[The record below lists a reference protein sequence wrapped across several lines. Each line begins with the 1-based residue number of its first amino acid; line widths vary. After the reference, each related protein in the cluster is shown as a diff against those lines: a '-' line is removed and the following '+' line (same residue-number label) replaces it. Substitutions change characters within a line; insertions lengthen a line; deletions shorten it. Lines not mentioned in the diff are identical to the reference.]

1 MVPGP
6 ALSYFG
12 MLCAYWTDTSTL
24 TSGKMWLWGVLTA
37 VVTALDYILPAY
49 FSKMFGGSRAG
60 IIGATVG
67 VFAGMILLGPLG
79 IVLGPFVGAVAGELL
94 HDRENADKALK
105 VGFGSL
111 VSFFFTSFDIALQCR
126 QFAATPRGGLHIAKL
141 MQIRRCRR
149 TASILKAKGYNY
161 ALLRIFAAD
170 YNISCR

>member
-1 MVPGP
+1 MDLFLSILAVICGAAGIIGAVLPVVPGP

-111 VSFFFTSFDIALQCR
+111 VSFFVGSGMKIAVSAFMMYYIWKDMTAVFDS
-126 QFAATPRGGLHIAKL
+126 
-141 MQIRRCRR
+141 MW
-149 TASILKAKGYNY
+149 
-161 ALLRIFAAD
+161 
-170 YNISCR
+170 

>member
-1 MVPGP
+1 
-6 ALSYFG
+6 
-12 MLCAYWTDTSTL
+12 
-24 TSGKMWLWGVLTA
+24 MWLWGVLTA

-111 VSFFFTSFDIALQCR
+111 VSFFVGSGMKIAVSA
-126 QFAATPRGGLHIAKL
+126 FMMYYIWKD
-141 MQIRRCRR
+141 M
-149 TASILKAKGYNY
+149 TAVLDSMW
-161 ALLRIFAAD
+161 
-170 YNISCR
+170 

>member
-1 MVPGP
+1 
-6 ALSYFG
+6 

-24 TSGKMWLWGVLTA
+24 TSGKMWLWGVVTA

-111 VSFFFTSFDIALQCR
+111 VSFFVGSGMKIAVSA
-126 QFAATPRGGLHIAKL
+126 FMMYYIWKD
-141 MQIRRCRR
+141 M
-149 TASILKAKGYNY
+149 TAVLDSMW
-161 ALLRIFAAD
+161 
-170 YNISCR
+170 

>member
-1 MVPGP
+1 MDLFLSILAVICGAAGIIGAVLPVVPGP

-24 TSGKMWLWGVLTA
+24 TSGKMWLWGVVTA

-111 VSFFFTSFDIALQCR
+111 VSFFVGSGMKIAVST
-126 QFAATPRGGLHIAKL
+126 FMMYYIWKD
-141 MQIRRCRR
+141 M
-149 TASILKAKGYNY
+149 TAVLDSMW
-161 ALLRIFAAD
+161 
-170 YNISCR
+170 

>member
-1 MVPGP
+1 MRRRRHHRGSAARGPGARAILFRHAVRLLDRHVDP
-6 ALSYFG
+6 HERQ
-12 MLCAYWTDTSTL
+12 D
-24 TSGKMWLWGVLTA
+24 

-111 VSFFFTSFDIALQCR
+111 VSFFVGSGMKIAVSA
-126 QFAATPRGGLHIAKL
+126 FMMYYIWKD
-141 MQIRRCRR
+141 M
-149 TASILKAKGYNY
+149 TAVLDSMW
-161 ALLRIFAAD
+161 
-170 YNISCR
+170 